1 MPPKNQPPKNK
12 KADEKKKQEAL
23 KDRTFGLKNKKLR
36 AQIEKNILGGSSTQH
51 QQKKKNEDDDLKDMS
66 KIFKP
71 VAKTSTQQNVSADV
85 DPKSVLCVFF
95 KQGMC
100 TKGNKCKF
108 SHDLSIQQKTAKK
121 NLYVDSRS
129 LPNEEETNENWDE
142 KTLEDVAE
150 KKHGEK
156 DRKRPNQTDIV
167 CKYFLEAVENSK
179 YGWFWECPNG
189 DGCIY
194 RHALPKGYVLKKDR
208 KKMEEQTRLSKISL
222 EEFIEKERSK
232 LLDKELTKVTF
243 DTFITWKKKKM
254 KEKRQQ
260 QLQSEREKLA
270 SFKSGKQ
277 TGLSGKDLFTFNPDF
292 IAEIEENLGREEC
305 ADDGS
310 VAQYER
316 EPSEDGEI
324 DQIKA
329 FEIGDNTFQAVD
341 AFGHIIEMDDE
352 KDESGPSNVIVFDKE
367 LFNDEQLPCSDSSD
381 DEEEENKR
389 NGTNKNDE
397 EQTLSER
404 LNKI

>member
-12 KADEKKKQEAL
+12 KADEKKKQEVL

-189 DGCIY
+189 DGCMPFQKVMYSKKIGK
-194 RHALPKGYVLKKDR
+194 RWKNRQDFRKFPWRNSLKKRDNNNCKVNVKNLR
-208 KKMEEQTRLSKISL
+208 VSK
-222 EEFIEKERSK
+222 
-232 LLDKELTKVTF
+232 
-243 DTFITWKKKKM
+243 
-254 KEKRQQ
+254 
-260 QLQSEREKLA
+260 
-270 SFKSGKQ
+270 

-292 IAEIEENLGREEC
+292 IAEIEENLGREESVE
-305 ADDGS
+305 DGS

-352 KDESGPSNVIVFDKE
+352 KDESGPSKVIVFDKE